1 MGYKTGFSQQIPNV
15 IHRKC
20 QMGFFRRTVAV
31 SETQLKALVSLQ
43 DHVQALDGRLATV
56 EKLLGRMADDLGDLE
71 KRHLSLRG
79 KVYASKL
86 HKNSDDEELSKPS
99 ATSTRD
105 ELRKALIT
113 GGRWMPG
120 KPTRHNI

>member
-1 MGYKTGFSQQIPNV
+1 MWPFKS
-15 IHRKC
+15 
-20 QMGFFRRTVAV
+20 TVVAQ
-31 SETQLKALVSLQ
+31 ETPLKALQSLQ

-71 KRHLSLRG
+71 KRHISLRG

-86 HKNSDDEELSKPS
+86 HKNGADDEPNKP
-99 ATSTRD
+99 TDTMTRD
-105 ELRKALIT
+105 ELRKSLIT

-120 KPTRHNI
+120 KPPRHEL